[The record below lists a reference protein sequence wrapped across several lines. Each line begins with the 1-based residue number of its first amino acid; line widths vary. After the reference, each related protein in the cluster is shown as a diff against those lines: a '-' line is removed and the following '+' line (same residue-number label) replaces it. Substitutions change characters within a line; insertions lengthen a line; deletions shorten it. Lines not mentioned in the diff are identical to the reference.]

1 MQQYNLP
8 SSSQLNTRSLARI
21 FDNKSESYKLFW
33 FKAIL
38 EHVLKG
44 ESEISFDAL
53 VNTMLKNAWYM
64 VSEFKL
70 NLGPADAVEE
80 TVLYLH
86 EISGIM
92 PAEKE
97 DKIIAFLESCE
108 DRKFIQLKKRLC
120 QNVPYRLQAPFMSD
134 ITQTIWKRQSATI
147 DFINMQD
154 GMIYHIENHPDVL
167 EMRVL
172 ITDAWAEYLK
182 ANAGILM
189 GWADYNLITYLQ
201 RRNPS
206 VPGISSK
213 IYPPQE
219 RKLNAA
225 KEYWRAIIRASQA
238 EKPLQDIY
246 SGELLA
252 ERGISIDH
260 FVPWSYVAH
269 DELWNLIPTTRSVNS
284 SKSNNLPDW
293 DIYFPRLCET
303 EYLAY
308 RLVNEYDH
316 MKDLQ
321 KSVNKCLKEHVND
334 DEVRH
339 RLYRAGQSRQE
350 FTGRLEEIILPAYE
364 SARNMGFGIWKY
376 EL

>member
-108 DRKFIQLKKRLC
+108 DRKFIL
-120 QNVPYRLQAPFMSD
+120 
-134 ITQTIWKRQSATI
+134 
-147 DFINMQD
+147 
-154 GMIYHIENHPDVL
+154 
-167 EMRVL
+167 
-172 ITDAWAEYLK
+172 
-182 ANAGILM
+182 
-189 GWADYNLITYLQ
+189 
-201 RRNPS
+201 
-206 VPGISSK
+206 
-213 IYPPQE
+213 
-219 RKLNAA
+219 
-225 KEYWRAIIRASQA
+225 
-238 EKPLQDIY
+238 
-246 SGELLA
+246 
-252 ERGISIDH
+252 
-260 FVPWSYVAH
+260 
-269 DELWNLIPTTRSVNS
+269 
-284 SKSNNLPDW
+284 
-293 DIYFPRLCET
+293 
-303 EYLAY
+303 
-308 RLVNEYDH
+308 
-316 MKDLQ
+316 
-321 KSVNKCLKEHVND
+321 
-334 DEVRH
+334 
-339 RLYRAGQSRQE
+339 
-350 FTGRLEEIILPAYE
+350 
-364 SARNMGFGIWKY
+364 
-376 EL
+376 